1 MSAGVRSHKVRKEF
15 LDWIEKGF
23 SPTKAAK
30 KTGNSVA
37 FFNKWRTEDVNFA
50 KDWDE
55 AYESG
60 SDTLEDVATVRAKR
74 GSDSLLTTLLKARRP
89 EKFRE
94 KSDINLKAQHDFGN
108 IDEELER
115 KIARALGQNPS
126 NPTADS

>member
-1 MSAGVRSHKVRKEF
+1 MIQGVRSHKVRKEF
-15 LDWIEKGF
+15 LDWIQKGF

-37 FFNKWRTEDVNFA
+37 FFNKWKAEDVNFA
-50 KDWDE
+50 RDWDE

-74 GSDSLLTTLLKARRP
+74 GSDALLTTLLKARRP

>member
-1 MSAGVRSHKVRKEF
+1 MSSGVRSHKVRKEF

-23 SPTKAAK
+23 SPTKAAAK
-30 KTGNSVA
+30 AEYPLK
-37 FFNKWRTEDVNFA
+37 FFNSWREDDANFA
-50 KDWDE
+50 ADWDE

-89 EKFRE
+89 EKFRD

-108 IDEELER
+108 IDETLER
-115 KIARALGQNPS
+115 KIQKALGQDQS
-126 NPTADS
+126 DPTTDS